1 MRTLSVAKS
10 SIALFFYLGII
21 AAVIYGAWRYVILP
35 YRTPPAKPMYANDYK
50 KSVKKK
56 SLAFAPPAIQSKK
69 PPKAQPKR
77 DSKPPLKST
86 LDAKYQGTVNSGIGL
101 VLRSEPSQDGNKI
114 GGADYNATLSVLKES
129 PDREWVYVRQEN
141 TQEEGWIRTGNLNRN

>member
-10 SIALFFYLGII
+10 NLALFFYLGII
-21 AAVIYGAWRYVILP
+21 AAVVYGAWRYVILP
-35 YRTPPAKPMYANDYK
+35 YRTLPTKPMYANDYK
-50 KSVKKK
+50 KSAKKK
-56 SLAFAPPAIQSKK
+56 SLAFAPPATQSK
-69 PPKAQPKR
+69 PQPKAQPKR
-77 DSKPPLKST
+77 DSKSPLKST
-86 LDAKYQGTVNSGIGL
+86 LDAKYKGTVNSGIGL